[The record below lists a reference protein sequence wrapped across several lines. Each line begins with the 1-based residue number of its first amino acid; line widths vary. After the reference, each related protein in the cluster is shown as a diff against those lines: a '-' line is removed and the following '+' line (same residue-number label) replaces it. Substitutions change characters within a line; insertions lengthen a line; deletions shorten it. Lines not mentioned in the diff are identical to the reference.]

1 MKGTKMDDIR
11 SAIEDAINER
21 RMEVAEE
28 TRDELRSFANY
39 PDDGDGIID
48 TLRDAADKLERLN
61 DVMSN
66 AEDFLSELEDALG

>member
-1 MKGTKMDDIR
+1 MDDIR
-11 SAIEDAINER
+11 TAIEDAINER

-28 TRDELRSFANY
+28 ASDELRTFSNY

-48 TLRDAADKLERLN
+48 TLREAADKLESLN
-61 DVMSN
+61 DVWSN

>member
-1 MKGTKMDDIR
+1 MDDIR

-28 TRDELRSFANY
+28 TRDELRTFSNY

-48 TLRDAADKLERLN
+48 TLREAADKLESLN
-61 DVMSN
+61 DVWSN